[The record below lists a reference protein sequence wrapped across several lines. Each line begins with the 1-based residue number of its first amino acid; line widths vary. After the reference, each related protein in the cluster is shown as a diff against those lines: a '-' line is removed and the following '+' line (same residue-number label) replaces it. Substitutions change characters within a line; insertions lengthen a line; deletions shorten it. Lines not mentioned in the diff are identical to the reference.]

1 VTGQVQRLS
10 RMGLPITSVE
20 QGIVTIDFNLAH
32 LAEHLASSHELRR
45 ELRSG
50 AIDYTSTNPS
60 HVYSLSE
67 DRGRRTVQLGSS
79 AVSVWNLCVL
89 GSNGGRVHAPIAL
102 RYACS
107 RSNPA

>member
-1 VTGQVQRLS
+1 
-10 RMGLPITSVE
+10 MGLPITSVE

-67 DRGRRTVQLGSS
+67 DRGRRTVQLFRSIQTGGEGLYGETLTARLESQ
-79 AVSVWNLCVL
+79 AGRNL
-89 GSNGGRVHAPIAL
+89 N
-102 RYACS
+102 
-107 RSNPA
+107 